1 MVVNDNELVSNN
13 SNGESQLNPDSKDN
27 EDEKGRY
34 SVYQELGAVGQYR
47 YAGVFF
53 EEFLDELKGRKG
65 IKTYKEMTN
74 NDDVVFAVDRLIELM
89 IRQATFDVEP
99 ASEESIDI
107 EAAQFLKECMD
118 DLNKPFIDFIAE
130 VLSFLDYG
138 WSYFEKVFKVRRGD
152 HPDLKMN
159 SKYDDG
165 LIGWRK
171 LPIRSQDSL
180 YEWVMDESTDEL
192 TGMTQ
197 LPPPSYQLK
206 TIPLSKALHFR
217 TTSIKD
223 NPEGRSIWRGAYES
237 YYYKKNLKVIEGIGI
252 ERDLAGLP
260 VLQAPENTNIWDKNS
275 TKMVEYLTNAKSI
288 VQNIRRDKI
297 EGIVIPFGWSLV
309 LLSSGG
315 SKQIDTDKIIQ
326 RYDTRIAM
334 NGFAD
339 MILLG
344 HQQVGSYALASSK
357 TNTFGVAIGAYLDII
372 CQTLNSQGVPQ
383 LFKLNENHFK
393 GIKSYPKIIHGD
405 VEVPDL
411 QELAS
416 WLSVLISSG
425 VIIPGPKLEQW
436 AKMISGLPQEEE
448 SYEEQV
454 NQQKQDMQAQQ
465 NTTAMDDLSNK
476 AKLQQQQL
484 DQKEAAKN
492 PVNSKNNPKANQKQ
506 PTNKKRYL
514 TFGSYLKV

>member
-1 MVVNDNELVSNN
+1 MPDDTTSNAT
-13 SNGESQLNPDSKDN
+13 LNPMNATEAKD
-27 EDEKGRY
+27 ERERY
-34 SVYQELGAVGQYR
+34 SVYQELGAVGQFR

-53 EEFLDELKGRKG
+53 EEFLEELKGRKG
-65 IKTYKEMTN
+65 VRTYKEMTN

-99 ASEESIDI
+99 ASEDPIDM
-107 EAAQFLKECMD
+107 EAAQFLKDCMD
-118 DLNKPFIDFIAE
+118 DLNKTFIDFIAE
-130 VLSFLDYG
+130 ALSFLDYG
-138 WSYFEKVFKVRRGD
+138 FSYHEKVYKLRRGD
-152 HPDLKMN
+152 HPDLRMR
-159 SKYDDG
+159 SKFDDG

-180 YEWVMDESTDEL
+180 YEWVIDESSDEL
-192 TGMTQ
+192 LGMTQ
-197 LPPPSYQLK
+197 MPPPSYELK
-206 TIPLSKALHFR
+206 TIPLSKAIHFR

-237 YYYKKNLKVIEGIGI
+237 YYYKKNLKIIEGIGI

-260 VLQAPENTNIWDKNS
+260 LLQAPEGTNIWDTKDP
-275 TKMVEYLTNAKSI
+275 KMVSFLNNAKSI
-288 VQNIRRDKI
+288 VQNIRRDKV
-297 EGIVIPFGWSLV
+297 EGIVIPFGWVLSLM
-309 LLSSGG
+309 SSGG

-372 CQTLNSQGVPQ
+372 CQTMNSQAVPD
-383 LFKLNENHFK
+383 LFKLNERHFT
-393 GIKSYPKIIHGD
+393 GITGYPKIIHGD

-411 QELAS
+411 NELAS
-416 WLSVLISSG
+416 WISSMIASG

-436 AKMISGLPQEEE
+436 AKMISGLPKEDETYEQQVAQQK
-448 SYEEQV
+448 EEQ
-454 NQQKQDMQAQQ
+454 Q
-465 NTTAMDDLSNK
+465 TAINDLNNK
-476 AKLQQQQL
+476 AKLQEQQL
-484 DQKEAAKN
+484 NQKTNDNAKFFQ
-492 PVNSKNNPKANQKQ
+492 SLKDKNNPKANQKQ
-506 PTNKKRYL
+506 PEIKKRYS
-514 TFGSYLKV
+514 TFGSYLRI